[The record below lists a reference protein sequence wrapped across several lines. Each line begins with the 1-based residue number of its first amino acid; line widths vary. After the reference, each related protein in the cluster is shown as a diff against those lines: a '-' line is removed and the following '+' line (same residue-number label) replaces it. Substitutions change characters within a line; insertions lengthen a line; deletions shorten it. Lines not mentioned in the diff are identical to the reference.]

1 MYSRRMLNKANA
13 SLLTSLIFLLSTPPA
28 MALPY
33 EAPIYQIR
41 DYVNE
46 TTDCVQRAS
55 YGGQTPVL
63 CDIAPAL
70 QAAIA
75 DCEASVSS
83 WAGDQDVP
91 CRIEGMPGLFYWGSK
106 VTVCHT
112 IDIDLKGA
120 KVMTADAISPIEFRG
135 FGECQ
140 VDNRPSAGAS
150 RLANAMFRR
159 YSVATPA
166 TVIAVE
172 VHAPVKIERVSI
184 LGYTQGILVY
194 ANAATTQ
201 PLISRAN
208 ANGWRLQDVTV
219 QSSLHAGVWINGPD
233 TNVGLSLRTGA
244 TSNCKQGSSLEATLG
259 TCADIF
265 DGSYLGSTWIASA
278 TGYAKDTSTN
288 AVFPGL
294 VMGDSA
300 NSRSVCVGCYVE
312 SGYGGGVVAVHA
324 NVVAGIGNWTGD
336 GNVLQGHRISGL
348 EAVGAD
354 GLVSVQLGVLTGG
367 GALTLTPIG
376 QSGTYPLRFK
386 YDVGTTNFL
395 LNVGNVNY
403 AHALSIGAKATS
415 NGSLGLGSLVLR
427 PSTVAT
433 DVLLNN
439 SSTIV
444 AGQP

>member
-1 MYSRRMLNKANA
+1 
-13 SLLTSLIFLLSTPPA
+13 

-33 EAPIYQIR
+33 EAPIYQLR

-46 TTDCVQRAS
+46 TTDCVQRGS

-70 QAAIA
+70 QAAI
-75 DCEASVSS
+75 DECEASVSS

-112 IDIDLKGA
+112 IDIDLKSA
-120 KVMTADAISPIEFRG
+120 KIMTADAVSPIEFRG
-135 FGECQ
+135 FGECLA
-140 VDNRPSAGAS
+140 DNRPSAGAS

-159 YSVATPA
+159 YSTATPA
-166 TVIAVE
+166 TVIAIE
-172 VHAPVKIERVSI
+172 VHAPVKIEKVSI

-201 PLISRAN
+201 PLVSRAN

-219 QSSLHAGVWINGPD
+219 QASLHAGVWVDGPD

-244 TSNCKQGSSLEATLG
+244 TSNCKQGSSLEGTLG

-278 TGYAKDTSTN
+278 TGYAKDTTTN

-312 SGYGGGVVAVHA
+312 SGYGGGVVALHA
-324 NVVAGIGNWTGD
+324 NAVGGIGSWEGD

-354 GLVSVQLGVLTGG
+354 GLVSVQLGLLTGG
-367 GALTLTPIG
+367 GALTLTPVG

-386 YDVGTTNFL
+386 YDVDSTNYL

-403 AHALSIGAKATS
+403 AHALSIGAKASS

-427 PSTVAT
+427 PSTVAV

-439 SSTIV
+439 GGTVVSGE
-444 AGQP
+444 AP